1 MIPHGD
7 RVGLIV
13 SKLGRAGL
21 DRKGTTIFCQMKK
34 IAVPS
39 TVRLKIRL
47 ITALPVGEKMMLHRG
62 LLITIL

>member
-1 MIPHGD
+1 MIPQGD

-21 DRKGTTIFCQMKK
+21 DRKGTTTFCHMKK

-39 TVRLKIRL
+39 TVRLKIKL
-47 ITALPVGEKMMLHRG
+47 ITALPVGEKITLSLG
-62 LLITIL
+62 LFIPIL